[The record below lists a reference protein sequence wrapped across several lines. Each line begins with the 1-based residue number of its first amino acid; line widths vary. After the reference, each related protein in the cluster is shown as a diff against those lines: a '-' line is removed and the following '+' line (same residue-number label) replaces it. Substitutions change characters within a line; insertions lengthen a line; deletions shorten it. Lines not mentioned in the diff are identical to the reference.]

1 MKSVLTRVVC
11 STFLALLLIYTLPA
25 TSMATEPMT
34 TITTGGIN
42 GVYYSAGGA
51 VAKMFNK
58 KRQEFGGWMANQAS
72 HGSLENIDIVLAG
85 GVDFGISQAN
95 FLYFASNGIE
105 NFDGQQKDN
114 LRAVLGLY
122 VEDLTIIAAMD
133 AEINIAKDL
142 KGKRVNIGVVG
153 SSDEET
159 SAVVLER
166 LGIDPETDLELFNYP
181 TYEASEKLQADA
193 IDAYFYTVG
202 HPNLS
207 VMEATEGDRKVHIVP
222 FDQTFIDGLAA
233 SRPYLSADTID
244 TQYYDKLENKGAIPT
259 VGIKSVL
266 FTRAEMDEETVYR
279 VVKQVMDNFELFRMQ
294 HPAFA
299 QLIRM
304 EMPQDVIVPLHSGAA
319 RYFRE
324 AGIIQ

>member
-1 MKSVLTRVVC
+1 MKRVLTRVVC
-11 STFLALLLIYTLPA
+11 SAFLALLLVYTLPA
-25 TSMATEPMT
+25 TSIATEPIT

-72 HGSLENIDIVLAG
+72 KGSLENIDIVLAG
-85 GVDFGISQAN
+85 DVDFGISQAN
-95 FLYFASNGIE
+95 FLYFASKGIE
-105 NFDGQQKDN
+105 NFDGQQKTN

-142 KGKRVNIGVVG
+142 IGKRVNIGVVG
-153 SSDEET
+153 SSDEQT
-159 SAVVLER
+159 STVVLKR
-166 LGIDPETDLELFNYP
+166 SGVDPADVELFNYP
-181 TYEASEKLQADA
+181 TYEASERLQAGD
-193 IDAYFYTVG
+193 IDAYVYTVG

-207 VMEATEGDRKVHIVP
+207 VMEATAGDRKVHIIP

-233 SRPYLSADTID
+233 SRPYLSATTVD
-244 TQYYDKLENKGAIPT
+244 TQYYDNLENKGVIPT
-259 VGIKSVL
+259 VGIKSIL

-279 VVKQVMDNFELFRMQ
+279 VVKQVIENLKLFRMQ

-299 QLIRM
+299 RLNRM
-304 EMPQDVIVPLHSGAA
+304 DMSQDVIVPLHPGAE

-324 AGIIQ
+324 VGLIQ

>member
-11 STFLALLLIYTLPA
+11 STFLALLLVYTLPA

-72 HGSLENIDIVLAG
+72 HGSLENIDTVLAG

-105 NFDGQQKDN
+105 NFDGQQKTN

-153 SSDEET
+153 SSDEQT
-159 SAVVLER
+159 STVVLER
-166 LGIDPETDLELFNYP
+166 SGVDPADVELFNYP
-181 TYEASEKLQADA
+181 VYEASEKLQADA
-193 IDAYFYTVG
+193 ID
-202 HPNLS
+202 
-207 VMEATEGDRKVHIVP
+207 
-222 FDQTFIDGLAA
+222 TFIDGLAA

>member
-1 MKSVLTRVVC
+1 MKRVLTRVVC
-11 STFLALLLIYTLPA
+11 SAFLALLLVYTLPA
-25 TSMATEPMT
+25 TSIATEPIT

-58 KRQEFGGWMANQAS
+58 KRHEFGGWMANQAS
-72 HGSLENIDIVLAG
+72 KGSLENIDVVLSG
-85 GVDFGISQAN
+85 DVDFGISQAN

-105 NFDGQQKDN
+105 YFDGQQKNN

-142 KGKRVNIGVVG
+142 KGKRVNIGVFG

-159 SAVVLER
+159 SVVVLEK
-166 LGIDPETDLELFNYP
+166 LGIDPAADLELFNYP
-181 TYEASEKLQADA
+181 TYEASERLQADD

-207 VMEATEGDRKVHIVP
+207 VMEATEGDRKVRIIP
-222 FDQTFIDGLAA
+222 FDQTFISGLAA
-233 SRPYLSADTID
+233 SRPYLSATTVD
-244 TQYYDKLENKGAIPT
+244 TQYYDKLEDKGAIPT
-259 VGIKSVL
+259 VGIKSIL
-266 FTRAEMDEETVYR
+266 FTRADVDEETVYR
-279 VVKQVMDNFELFRMQ
+279 VVKQVMDNLKLFRMQ

-299 QLIRM
+299 KLNRM
-304 EMPQDVIVPLHSGAA
+304 EMSEDVIVPLHSGAA

-324 AGIIQ
+324 TGLIQ

>member
-11 STFLALLLIYTLPA
+11 STFLALLLVYTLPA
-25 TSMATEPMT
+25 TSMATEPIT
-34 TITTGGIN
+34 TIATGGIN

-58 KRQEFGGWMANQAS
+58 KRHEFGGWMANQAS
-72 HGSLENIDIVLAG
+72 KGSLENIDIVLAG
-85 GVDFGISQAN
+85 DVDFGISQAN
-95 FLYFASNGIE
+95 FLYFASNGIGDFE
-105 NFDGQQKDN
+105 GQQKTN

-133 AEINIAKDL
+133 AEINNAKDL
-142 KGKRVNIGVVG
+142 IGKRVNIGVVG
-153 SSDEET
+153 SSDEQT
-159 SAVVLER
+159 STVVLER
-166 LGIDPETDLELFNYP
+166 SGVDPADVELFNYP
-181 TYEASEKLQADA
+181 VYEASERLQAGD
-193 IDAYFYTVG
+193 IDAYVYTVG

-207 VMEATEGDRKVHIVP
+207 VMEATDGDRKIHIVP
-222 FDQTFIDGLAA
+222 FDQNFIDGLAA
-233 SRPYLSADTID
+233 SRPFLSADTID
-244 TQYYDKLENKGAIPT
+244 TQYYDKLENKGPIPT

-279 VVKQVMDNFELFRMQ
+279 VVKQVIENLKLFRMQ

-299 QLIRM
+299 RLNRM
-304 EMPQDVIVPLHSGAA
+304 KMSQDVIVPLHPGAA